1 MLEKCLGKITPKSF
15 TYEKYN
21 LLMCNFRGKDN
32 ALMPN
37 WKYLPVGYHGRS
49 SSIVIS
55 GTPVRRPVGQ
65 TRPND
70 AEPPIFDKCKLLD
83 FELETAFFVGK
94 SNPLGTPVSVEE
106 VDQHIFGMVW
116 VFVFITT

>member
-1 MLEKCLGKITPKSF
+1 
-15 TYEKYN
+15 
-21 LLMCNFRGKDN
+21 MCNFRDKDN

-37 WKYLPVGYHGRS
+37 WKYLPVGYHGHLFD
-49 SSIVIS
+49 V
-55 GTPVRRPVGQ
+55 PLVRRD
-65 TRPND
+65 RSND